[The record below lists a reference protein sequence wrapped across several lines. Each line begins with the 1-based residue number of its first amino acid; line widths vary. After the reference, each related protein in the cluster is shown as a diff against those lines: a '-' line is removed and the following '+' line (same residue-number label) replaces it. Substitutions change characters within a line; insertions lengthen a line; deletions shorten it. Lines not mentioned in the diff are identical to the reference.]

1 MVVDARNGKH
11 QDITGLGSVSNDA
24 EPSIAMPFRIG
35 VTIEGTAD
43 LLFHR
48 YSADEVAEKGAA
60 AKGSRAKK
68 TDNIEAYLYR
78 DPDGYICMPGR
89 YLQRAL
95 QEAGRFQ
102 QDPRSP
108 RKSALDLC
116 KAGLVVTPIL
126 AQIIPQAGEGPTQEW
141 DYLDRQRV
149 VVQRSAVTRV
159 RPAFATGWRV
169 DFELMSLLPEYLAPT
184 FVRRL
189 ADDAGRFIGLADFR
203 PTYGRFNLVRW
214 DVLAN

>member
-1 MVVDARNGKH
+1 MVAATVNGK
-11 QDITGLGSVSNDA
+11 QSITGIGSVSNDA
-24 EPSIAMPFRIG
+24 EAAILLPF
-35 VTIEGTAD
+35 TINLTVEGTAD

-60 AKGSRAKK
+60 AKGSAAKK
-68 TDNIEAYLYR
+68 TDNVESYLYR
-78 DPDGYICMPGR
+78 NADGYICMPGR

-126 AQIIPQAGEGPTQEW
+126 SPIIPHAGEGPTQEW

-159 RPAFATGWRV
+159 RPAFTNGWRC
-169 DFELMSLLPEYLAPT
+169 DLEIMSLLPEYLTTA

-203 PTYGRFNLVRW
+203 PTYGRFNITRW
-214 DVLAN
+214 EVMLS

>member
-1 MVVDARNGKH
+1 MAAATKNG
-11 QDITGLGSVSNDA
+11 QSVTGIGGVSNDA
-24 EPSIAMPFRIG
+24 EASISVPFTIQIS
-35 VTIEGTAD
+35 IEGVAD

-68 TDNIEAYLYR
+68 TDNVEAYLYR
-78 DPDGYICMPGR
+78 DADGYICMPGR
-89 YLQRAL
+89 YLQRAI

-126 AQIIPQAGEGPTQEW
+126 ARLIPASAEGPTQEW

-159 RPAFATGWRV
+159 RPAFSMGWRC
-169 DFELMSLLPEYLAPT
+169 EMEIMSLLPEYLTPS
-184 FVRRL
+184 FVRKL

-203 PTYGRFNLVRW
+203 PTYGRFSITRW
-214 DVLAN
+214 LEQRP

>member
-1 MVVDARNGKH
+1 VVVAVKNG
-11 QDITGLGSVSNDA
+11 QDITGIGGVSNDGEA
-24 EPSIAMPFRIG
+24 AISLPF
-35 VTIEGTAD
+35 TIMLTVEGTAD

-60 AKGSRAKK
+60 AKGSKAKK

-78 DPDGYICMPGR
+78 NTDGYICMPGR

-126 AQIIPQAGEGPTQEW
+126 SPVIPQAADGPTQEW

-149 VVQRSAVTRV
+149 VVQRNAVTRV
-159 RPAFATGWRV
+159 RPAFTTGWRC
-169 DFELMSLLPEYLAPT
+169 DLEIMSLLPEYLTPA

-203 PTYGRFNLVRW
+203 PTYGRFNIIRW
-214 DVLAN
+214 SEDRS

>member
-1 MVVDARNGKH
+1 MATATKNG
-11 QDITGLGSVSNDA
+11 QDVTGIGGVSNDA
-24 EPSIAMPFRIG
+24 EVSIALPFTIN
-35 VTIEGTAD
+35 VTVEGTAD

-60 AKGSRAKK
+60 AKGSKAKK

-78 DPDGYICMPGR
+78 DADGYICMPGR

-116 KAGLVVTPIL
+116 KAGLVVTPLL
-126 AQIIPQAGEGPTQEW
+126 APVIPQAGEGPTQEW

-149 VVQRSAVTRV
+149 VVQRNAVTRV
-159 RPAFATGWRV
+159 RPAFAQGWRC
-169 DFELMSLLPEYLAPT
+169 DMEIMSLLPEYLTPA

-189 ADDAGRFIGLADFR
+189 IDDAGRFIGLADFR
-203 PTYGRFNLVRW
+203 PTYGRFTVTRW
-214 DVLAN
+214 EPVVG

>member
-1 MVVDARNGKH
+1 VVVDVRNGK
-11 QDITGLGSVSNDA
+11 QDITGIGGVSNDA
-24 EPSIAMPFRIG
+24 EASISLPFTIG
-35 VTIEGTAD
+35 ITIEGTAD

-78 DPDGYICMPGR
+78 DADGYICMPGR
-89 YLQRAL
+89 YLARAL

-126 AQIIPQAGEGPTQEW
+126 ALLIPKAAEGPTQEW

-149 VVQRSAVTRV
+149 VVQRNAVTRV
-159 RPAFATGWRV
+159 RPAFTAGWRV
-169 DFELMSLLPEYLAPT
+169 TFEIMSLLPEYLTPA

-189 ADDAGRFIGLADFR
+189 TDDAGRFIGLADFR
-203 PTYGRFNLVRW
+203 PTYGRFNLTRW
-214 DVLAN
+214 EPLA

>member
-1 MVVDARNGKH
+1 MVVATNGKG
-11 QDITGLGSVSNDA
+11 QDLTGLSGVSNDA
-24 EPSIAMPFRIG
+24 EALIATPFT
-35 VTIEGTAD
+35 VALTIEGVAD

-48 YSADEVAEKGAA
+48 YSADAVAEKAGAS
-60 AKGSRAKK
+60 KGSKAKK
-68 TDNIEAYLYR
+68 EDDIESYLYR
-78 DPDGYICMPGR
+78 DADGYICLPGR

-116 KAGLVVTPIL
+116 KAGLVVTPLL
-126 AQIIPQAGEGPTQEW
+126 APVIPQAGEGPTQEW

-149 VVQRSAVTRV
+149 VVQRNAVTRV
-159 RPAFATGWRV
+159 RPAFSQGWRCDLEV
-169 DFELMSLLPEYLAPT
+169 MSLLPEYLTPA

-189 ADDAGRFIGLADFR
+189 TDDAGRFIGLADFR
-203 PTYGRFNLVRW
+203 PTYGRFTVTRW
-214 DVLAN
+214 QVVIG

>member
-1 MVVDARNGKH
+1 MVVSARNGH
-11 QDITGLGSVSNDA
+11 QNISGLGGVSNDA
-24 EPSIAMPFRIG
+24 EASISLPFTIA

-60 AKGSRAKK
+60 AKGSKAKK
-68 TDNIEAYLYR
+68 TDNIESYLYR
-78 DPDGYICMPGR
+78 DADGYICMPGR

-116 KAGLVVTPIL
+116 KAGLVVTPLL
-126 AQIIPQAGEGPTQEW
+126 APVIPQAGEGPTQEW

-159 RPAFATGWRV
+159 RPAFTTGWRC
-169 DFELMSLLPEYLAPT
+169 DMEIMSLLPEYLTPA

-203 PTYGRFNLVRW
+203 PTYGRFTVTNWKTVT
-214 DVLAN
+214 A

>member
-1 MVVDARNGKH
+1 VVVAVKNG
-11 QDITGLGSVSNDA
+11 QDITGIGGVSNDGEA
-24 EPSIAMPFRIG
+24 AISLPF
-35 VTIEGTAD
+35 TIMLTVEGTAD

-60 AKGSRAKK
+60 AKGSKAKK
-68 TDNIEAYLYR
+68 TDNIEA
-78 DPDGYICMPGR
+78 
-89 YLQRAL
+89 
-95 QEAGRFQ
+95 

-126 AQIIPQAGEGPTQEW
+126 SPVIPQAADGPTQEW

-149 VVQRSAVTRV
+149 VVQRNAVTRV
-159 RPAFATGWRV
+159 RPAFTTGWRC
-169 DFELMSLLPEYLAPT
+169 DLEIMSLLPEYLTPA

-203 PTYGRFNLVRW
+203 PTYGRFNIIRW
-214 DVLAN
+214 SEDRS